1 LKPPA
6 KARPAVTFPH
16 LPDSHKINIM
26 HAQTIAVAG
35 CGLAGLSTALLLHR
49 DGHHI
54 TLFERF
60 DAPQPLGSGLM
71 LQATGLAV
79 LRELSLDE
87 AVLDT
92 GARIDRLLGK
102 AVPSGRT
109 VLDVRFAARGAESF
123 GLGIHRG
130 ALFDVLFKAVIAAG
144 IPIITGRAVT
154 AAPRDADGRRTLHFR
169 DAPPAGP
176 FDLVVDTLGIGS
188 PLLPT
193 AGRALPY
200 GALWASLDWPSEAP
214 FDAHA
219 LEQRYVRAS
228 TMAGVLPIGRA
239 PGSPAPQTAFFW
251 SLRSD
256 RLEAWRAGGLASW
269 KAEVMEVWPA
279 TAPLLEQI
287 DTPERLTFASYVH
300 RTTPTA
306 AEPGLVHIGDAWH
319 ATSPQLGQGANMAF
333 LDAYALMK
341 ALRESRDATAAGS
354 RAIARRR
361 NHVRLYQGMSEL
373 FTPVYQ
379 SDSHLLP
386 LLRDRIAGPL
396 SKLWP
401 ATRILA
407 AMVSG
412 LIGNPLAPLSLR
424 AGGAS
429 PRSPLAAIA
438 GRDPLIVFD
447 GECVLCST
455 QAQFVLR
462 NDRHKRFRL
471 TTAQGPIGQALYRE
485 LGLSTD
491 SYQTMLLIDRGKAL
505 MHSDAVL
512 SIAQG
517 LGWPWRA
524 AALLKAVPRAWRDRA
539 YRLVARNRYRWFGR
553 HDVCWRPTPEMTD
566 RIL

>member
-1 LKPPA
+1 
-6 KARPAVTFPH
+6 
-16 LPDSHKINIM
+16 M
-26 HAQTIAVAG
+26 HVQTIAVAG

-49 DGHHI
+49 DGHRV
-54 TLFERF
+54 TVFERF
-60 DAPQPLGSGLM
+60 DTPQPLGSGLM

-79 LRELSLDE
+79 LRELQLDE
-87 AVLDT
+87 AVLAT
-92 GARIDRLLGK
+92 GARIDRLFGK
-102 AVPSGRT
+102 AVPSGRA
-109 VLDVRFAARGAESF
+109 VLDVRFAARGPASF

-130 ALFDVLFKAVIAAG
+130 ALFDVLCRAVVAAG
-144 IPIITGRAVT
+144 IPIVTGRIVA
-154 AAPRDADGRRTLHFR
+154 AAPRDADGRRMLAFR
-169 DAPPAGP
+169 EGPPAGP

-188 PLLPT
+188 PLLTT

-200 GALWASLDWPSEAP
+200 GALWASLDWPADAP

-239 PGSPAPQTAFFW
+239 PGNAAPQTAFFW

-256 RLEAWRAGGLASW
+256 QLEAWRGRGLAAW
-269 KAEVMEVWPA
+269 KADVLQVWPA
-279 TAPLLEQI
+279 TAPLLDQI
-287 DTPERLTFASYVH
+287 DMPERLTFASYVH

-333 LDAYALMK
+333 LDAYALAK
-341 ALRESRDATAAGS
+341 TLRQDSDATTAAS
-354 RAIARRR
+354 RTIALRR
-361 NHVRLYQGMSEL
+361 NHVRLYQGMSAL

-379 SDSHLLP
+379 SDSRLLP

-396 SKLWP
+396 STLWP

-412 LIGNPLAPLSLR
+412 LIGNPLSPLGLK
-424 AGGAS
+424 AGGAA
-429 PRSPLAAIA
+429 PHSPLTAIA

-447 GECVLCST
+447 GECVMCST
-455 QAQFVLR
+455 QAQFVFKY
-462 NDRHKRFRL
+462 DRQKRFRL
-471 TTAQGPIGQALYRE
+471 TTAQGPVGQALYRT
-485 LGLSTD
+485 LGLPTD
-491 SYQTMLLIDRGKAL
+491 SYQTMLLIDRGHAL
-505 MHSDAVL
+505 THSDAVL
-512 SIAQG
+512 GIAQG

-524 AALLKAVPRAWRDRA
+524 AALLKAIPRAWRDRA

-553 HDVCWRPTPEMTD
+553 HDVCWRPTPDMMD